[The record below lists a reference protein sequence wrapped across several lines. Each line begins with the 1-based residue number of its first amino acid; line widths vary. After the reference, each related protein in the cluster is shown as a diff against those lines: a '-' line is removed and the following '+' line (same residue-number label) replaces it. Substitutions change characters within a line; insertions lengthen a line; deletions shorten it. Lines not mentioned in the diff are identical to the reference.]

1 MGAAKDRHMGGRE
14 SEVKMA
20 ETKNYKLQKPE
31 ENEIADI
38 AELNGNMDIIDAQ
51 LKRIADAVSATG
63 NASVIKS
70 ENITVPVSA
79 WTSNNDIAG
88 FPFRAGI
95 SIEGCSEDYMP
106 DVILSASD
114 ALSGNF
120 APVAKTYEGGVFIY
134 AVEKPAASI
143 TILTILLTKEVSA

>member
-38 AELNGNMDIIDAQ
+38 AELNGNMDIIDAE
-51 LKRIADAVSATG
+51 LKRIANAVSATG

-79 WTSNNDIAG
+79 WTSNSDIAG

-95 SIEGCSEDYMP
+95 LIEGCSEDYMP

-134 AVEKPAASI
+134 AVEKPTASV
-143 TILTILLTKEVSA
+143 TILTILLTKEVGA

>member
-1 MGAAKDRHMGGRE
+1 
-14 SEVKMA
+14 MA

-51 LKRIADAVSATG
+51 LKKIADAVSTTG
-63 NASVIKS
+63 NASVIKA
-70 ENITVPVSA
+70 ENITIPASA
-79 WTSNNDIAG
+79 WTSNNDISG

-95 SIEGCSEDYMP
+95 SIEKCSEEYMP
-106 DVILSASD
+106 DVILSAAD

-134 AVEKPAASI
+134 AVEKPAASV

>member
-51 LKRIADAVSATG
+51 LKKIADAVSTRF
-63 NASVIKS
+63 S
-70 ENITVPVSA
+70 P
-79 WTSNNDIAG
+79 AG
-88 FPFRAGI
+88 SRSL
-95 SIEGCSEDYMP
+95 SIFCNP
-106 DVILSASD
+106 TPLQQR
-114 ALSGNF
+114 
-120 APVAKTYEGGVFIY
+120 
-134 AVEKPAASI
+134 
-143 TILTILLTKEVSA
+143 